1 MSSKVVTLRMENKP
15 DLIPAFFCVPDIT
28 GFTRFVATADI
39 TFAKE
44 VIPALLRK
52 LIDANILK
60 MSVAEIEGD
69 AVFFYKTGRLP
80 SFNRV
85 AEQCRLFYSTFL
97 DFMSALE
104 KSDPDSHDKYVA
116 DQLGLKIIIHY
127 GQISSA
133 NIKGRTKL
141 LGEDV
146 IITHKLLKNNVSE
159 DNYLLFTDKYLNK
172 IKDPKKLRT
181 WFHDEKLIA
190 GKEDYEY
197 IGEVSYHYISLE
209 KMRTANEEPVLM
221 TQRKIS

>member
-80 SFNRV
+80 SLNRV
-85 AEQCRLFYSTFL
+85 AEQCRIFYTTFL
-97 DFMSALE
+97 EFMSALE

-146 IITHKLLKNNVSE
+146 IITHKLLKNNVRE

-181 WFHDEKLIA
+181 WFHGEELIA
-190 GKEDYEY
+190 GKEEYEY

-209 KMRTANEEPVLM
+209 KMRTGQEEPVLM

>member
-1 MSSKVVTLRMENKP
+1 MSTKVVTLRMENKP

-69 AVFFYKTGRLP
+69 AVFFYRTGRLP
-80 SFNRV
+80 SLNRV
-85 AEQCRLFYSTFL
+85 AEQCRLFYTTFL

-116 DQLGLKIIIHY
+116 DQLGLKVIIHY
-127 GQISSA
+127 GLISSA

-146 IITHKLLKNNVSE
+146 IIAHKLLKNNVQE
-159 DNYLLFTDKYLNK
+159 DNYILFTDKYLNK
-172 IKDPKKLRT
+172 IKDPKKFRT
-181 WFHDEKLIA
+181 WFHGEELIA
-190 GKEDYEY
+190 GREEYEY
-197 IGEVSYHYISLE
+197 IGEVGYHYISLE
-209 KMRTANEEPVLM
+209 QMRAGNELPALM